1 MQLKPI
7 NQQVVAVVGASSGI
21 GRETALQFARRGAK
35 VVVSARSES
44 KLASLVE
51 EIQSFGG
58 EATAIVADVTV
69 FEQVKA
75 IADRTVEVYGRLD
88 TWVHCPAIAV
98 YATFDNTTPEE
109 FKRVIDVG
117 LIGQAYGA
125 MAALPHLKRE
135 GRGAL
140 IHMSSVLGRRSL
152 PLQSSYCTAKHGMEG
167 FIEALR
173 VELQHEKIPISVTSV
188 KPAAVNTPL
197 YNNALTRLGVKP
209 ASLPPFYE
217 PSLVADA
224 VLYVAEH
231 PTRDFLVGDAAR
243 TLDLLQRISPGLV
256 DSILQRVAFKLQR
269 TDEPKSDDAPNNLYE
284 SIPAN
289 DRAKGDFSNLAI
301 PSVTDWLDKNPALKW
316 GAIAGVVALGAIALL
331 SLPTEVIPPH

>member
-21 GRETALQFARRGAK
+21 GRETALQFGKRGAK
-35 VVVSARSES
+35 LVVSARSES
-44 KLASLVE
+44 KLAPLVD
-51 EIQSFGG
+51 EIRGFGG
-58 EATAIVADVTV
+58 EVTAVVADVTV

-75 IADRTVEVYGRLD
+75 VADRTVEVYGRLD

-98 YATFDNTTPEE
+98 YAPFDKTTPEE
-109 FKRVIDVG
+109 FQRVIDVG
-117 LIGQAYGA
+117 LMGQVYGA
-125 MAALPHLKRE
+125 MAALPHLKHE

-140 IHMSSVLGRRSL
+140 IHVSSVLGRRSL

-209 ASLPPFYE
+209 ASLPPFYD

-224 VLYVAEH
+224 ILYVAEH

-243 TLDLLQRISPGLV
+243 AIDVLQRLSPSLV
-256 DSILQRVAFKLQR
+256 DFILERVAFRLQR
-269 TDEPKSDDAPNNLYE
+269 TSQPKSEDAPNNLYE
-284 SIPAN
+284 PVSAN
-289 DRAKGDFSNLAI
+289 DQVKGDFNNLTI
-301 PSVTDWLDKNPALKW
+301 PSVSDWLDKNPPLKW
-316 GAIAGVVALGAIALL
+316 GAIASIAALALL
-331 SLPTEVIPPH
+331 AAQAFNNQGRI

>member
-21 GRETALQFARRGAK
+21 GREAALQFAKRGAK

-44 KLASLVE
+44 KLAPLLD
-51 EIQSFGG
+51 EIHGFGG
-58 EATAIVADVTV
+58 EATAVVADVAV

-75 IADRTVEVYGRLD
+75 IADRTVEIYGRLD

-98 YATFDNTTPEE
+98 YAPFAQTKPEE
-109 FKRVIDVG
+109 FQRVIDVG
-117 LIGQAYGA
+117 LMGQVYGA

-140 IHMSSVLGRRSL
+140 IHISSVLGRRSV

-173 VELQHEKIPISVTSV
+173 VELRHERIPISVTSV

-217 PSLVADA
+217 PTLVADA
-224 VLYVAEH
+224 ILYVAEH

-243 TLDLLQRISPGLV
+243 AIDVLQRLSPSLV
-256 DSILQRVAFKLQR
+256 DFILERVAFRLQR
-269 TDEPKSDDAPNNLYE
+269 TSQPKSEDEPNNLYE
-284 SIPAN
+284 PVAAN
-289 DRAKGDFSNLAI
+289 DRAKGDFRNLAI
-301 PSVTDWLDKNPALKW
+301 PSLTDWLDKNPPFKW
-316 GAIAGVVALGAIALL
+316 GAIASIAALALL
-331 SLPTEVIPPH
+331 VVQAFNNEGRI